1 MARFQ
6 SRERAQSEIVL
17 LDMATF
23 RSASTLL
30 SSDGTRTP
38 GTAALFA
45 EPARKGGTPP
55 WAGDFRPANGTG
67 NGPKNAVGK
76 TFTLELP
83 DGNSGKVVVQGL
95 KNGKGGVILALMGED
110 APPF

>member
-1 MARFQ
+1 
-6 SRERAQSEIVL
+6 
-17 LDMATF
+17 MATF
-23 RSASTLL
+23 RSPATLL
-30 SSDGTRTP
+30 SSDGTRTA

-45 EPARKGGTPP
+45 EPARKGGVPP

-67 NGPKNAVGK
+67 NGPKDAVGR

-83 DGNSGKVVVQGL
+83 NGSTGKVVVQGL
-95 KNGKGGVILALMGED
+95 KSGKGGVILALMGED